1 MYIYTH
7 IEYAGTECRD
17 WAGGQAAGGPRASRG
32 SGPRRTW
39 RRAGGRTG
47 GRALINVSNG
57 HMLIYI

>member
-39 RRAGGRTG
+39 RRAGGRN
-47 GRALINVSNG
+47 RAGFFEAFLVFLKPFG
-57 HMLIYI
+57 